1 MSERLTQLKAW
12 LREQTGQN
20 FDLAPASSDASFRR
34 YFRIELEE
42 GSRIIM
48 DAPPAQE
55 DCRPFIHVAELLRG
69 AGLNA
74 PEVIAQDLEAGFLLL
89 GDLGNTTYLEVLNPE
104 SAERLYAD
112 ALNALIG
119 IQAGVDTTTAE
130 LPAYD
135 ETLLQTELNLFKDWY
150 LEKHCGVT
158 LKAEQQTVWQQTCET
173 LIASALEQPTVC
185 VHRDYHSR
193 NLMKVNDGHNP
204 GILDFQDAVIGP
216 VTYDLVSLLKDCYI
230 SWPRAQVEEW
240 VAGFYEQTTH
250 SGIVNA
256 DKVSEG
262 QFLKWFDLMG
272 VQRHLKAIGIFARLL
287 HRDNKEGYIQDIPR
301 TLAYVLDVCERSPEL
316 NDFHQ
321 LLLTLK
327 LPEHIS

>member
-1 MSERLTQLKAW
+1 MNERLTQLKEW
-12 LREQTGQN
+12 LREQTGQ
-20 FDLAPASSDASFRR
+20 DCELAAASSDASFRR
-34 YFRIELEE
+34 YFRVELKE

-55 DCRPFIHVAELLRG
+55 NCRPFIHVAELLRC

-74 PEVIAQDLEAGFLLL
+74 PEVIAQNLDAGFLLL
-89 GDLGNTTYLEVLNPE
+89 GDLGNTTYLDALNPDSVE
-104 SAERLYAD
+104 QLYAD
-112 ALNALIG
+112 ALGALIR
-119 IQAGVDTTTAE
+119 IQDCVDTTTAD

-135 ETLLQTELNLFKDWY
+135 EALLQTELDLFKDWY

-158 LKAEQQTVWQQTCET
+158 LNAEAQAVWQQACEI
-173 LIASALEQPTVC
+173 LITSALEQPAVC

-193 NLMKVNDGHNP
+193 NLMKVNNGHNP
-204 GILDFQDAVIGP
+204 GILDFQDAVVGP
-216 VTYDLVSLLKDCYI
+216 VTYDLVSLLRDCYI
-230 SWPRAQVEEW
+230 SWPLEQVEKW
-240 VAGFYEQTTH
+240 VAGFYSHASH
-250 SGIVNA
+250 SGIVNVN
-256 DKVSEG
+256 KVSES

-287 HRDNKEGYIQDIPR
+287 HRDNKEGYMQDIPR
-301 TLAYVLDVCERSPEL
+301 TLVYVMDVCERTPEL

-327 LPEHIS
+327 LSDNIS